1 VRANII
7 LKEINIIERVC
18 TKMEKSRKSWYETD
32 YYKDFVKRTSRE
44 APRSF
49 LWNLWTPRVM
59 VGKASV
65 GFLSTFLVEQFEED
79 ERRVLIIVDP
89 YLEKSGIR
97 VQKSLNARGFECKI
111 WKGVQPEVPF
121 ETIKD
126 AVRICNDFKPK
137 ILFAVG
143 GGSTL
148 DTAKLTF
155 LFYEKPDID
164 YYNLIPITPLGL
176 RKKIKFLIA
185 IPTTSGT
192 GSEATFGSV
201 VIDTTL
207 TPPKKIGIAS
217 MELLP
222 DVVVLSTEFVE
233 KMPPKLTAGTGA
245 DALAHAIS
253 AYLSSCHNTISD
265 LLSLDAIRL
274 ILEFLPRAYKRGND
288 LEARERMQI
297 AAFIAGLSIGNS
309 GVTIDH
315 SLGHSLGSLF
325 PVHHGVSVGIFTP
338 YAVQYM
344 SKNTDRYIAISEIF
358 KISTADRSNHEILK
372 DFTRVFKSFLKSLN
386 LPTCVNEI
394 IEPKITKEEYMS
406 KLDQL
411 VNFALDDICT
421 YDSLR
426 VPTKED
432 FKELF
437 IYAYDGKDIDF

>member
-1 VRANII
+1 M
-7 LKEINIIERVC
+7 IE
-18 TKMEKSRKSWYETD
+18 ESRKETRRSWYESD

-49 LWNLWTPRVM
+49 LWNLWTPKVM

-65 GFLSTFLVEQFEED
+65 GFLSNYLLEQVEED

-97 VQKSLNARGFECKI
+97 VQGSLESRGFECKI
-111 WKGVQPEVPF
+111 WTGVQPEVPF
-121 ETIKD
+121 ETIQD
-126 AVRICNDFKPK
+126 GVRVCNEFKPK
-137 ILFAVG
+137 ILFAIG

-148 DTAKLTF
+148 DTAKLVF

-164 YYNLIPITPLGL
+164 YYNIIPITPLGL
-176 RKKIKFLIA
+176 RKKIKSLIA

-192 GSEATFGSV
+192 GSEATFGAV
-201 VIDTTL
+201 VIDSTQ
-207 TPPKKIGIAS
+207 TPPKKIGIAA
-217 MELLP
+217 MELIP
-222 DVVVLSTEFVE
+222 DVVVLATEFVE

-253 AYLSSCHNTISD
+253 GYLCSCHNTISD
-265 LLSLDAIRL
+265 LLSLDAISL

-288 LEARERMQI
+288 IEARERMQI
-297 AAFIAGLSIGNS
+297 AAFLAGLSISNS

-315 SLGHSLGSLF
+315 SLGHAFGGLF
-325 PVHHGVSVGIFTP
+325 SVHHGLCVGFFTP

-344 SKNTDRYIAISEIF
+344 SKNTDRYIAIAELF
-358 KISTADRSNHEILK
+358 KISTKDRSNHEILK
-372 DFTRVFKSFLKSLN
+372 DFTREYKNFLKSLN
-386 LPTCVNEI
+386 LPTCVAEI

-406 KLDQL
+406 KLDQM

-432 FKELF
+432 FQKLF
-437 IYAYDGKDIDF
+437 ICAYDGKNVDF